1 MLLPLVAPLEPD
13 VPLVEPV
20 VPDALLLEPLPMWAL
35 VSMNRS
41 LALEVLEVEVLP
53 EVPVV
58 PEDDSARCRQPV
70 TVIVFALLCRD
81 VLDCDEDVCAP
92 TPPVS
97 ASAAAATPPIHTV
110 RFI

>member
-1 MLLPLVAPLEPD
+1 MLLPLVAPVEPD
-13 VPLVEPV
+13 VPL
-20 VPDALLLEPLPMWAL
+20 VPDALLLEPLPMWAS

-41 LALEVLEVEVLP
+41 LARELLEVELLP

-81 VLDCDEDVCAP
+81 VLDCDDDVCAL
-92 TPPVS
+92 TPAVS
-97 ASAAAATPPIHTV
+97 ASAAAATLPSHTM